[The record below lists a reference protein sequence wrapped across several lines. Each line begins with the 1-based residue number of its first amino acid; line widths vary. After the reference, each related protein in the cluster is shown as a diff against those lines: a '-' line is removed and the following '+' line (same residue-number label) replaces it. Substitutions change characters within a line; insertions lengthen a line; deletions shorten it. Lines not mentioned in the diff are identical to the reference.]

1 VPFLQIMA
9 LDGEHGGDV
18 LHVAYDENRLLL
30 DRAVVWQRQ
39 PNRGAGDLVFE
50 RVETTRLS
58 LVLLWEHMAEQRP
71 IQPDIDR
78 LQRWADIDAV
88 LHRPPKLEVS
98 WGKAANAIPSFAGVI
113 EFLSISY
120 AGGISDSGVPLHA
133 AADVK
138 LARASHLRA
147 PA

>member
-1 VPFLQIMA
+1 MQIKA
-9 LDGEHGGDV
+9 LDGEHAGDV
-18 LHVAYDENRLLL
+18 LHVSYDENKLRL
-30 DRAVVWQRQ
+30 DRGVVWQRQ

-58 LVLLWEHMAEQRP
+58 LVLLWEHLGEPRP
-71 IQPDIDR
+71 IQPDLDR
-78 LQRWADIDAV
+78 LNRWADVDTA

-98 WGKAANAIPSFAGVI
+98 WGRAANAIPPFAGVI
-113 EFLSISY
+113 ESLSIGYS
-120 AGGISDSGVPLHA
+120 GGISDDGVPLHA

-138 LARASHLRA
+138 LAQAAHLRA